1 MATPPDFTAGAILTA
16 AQMNQVGL
24 WKITTATATTGSVL
38 DVTGIFSSDFDAY
51 KIVLSDIRLSG
62 VAGIN
67 AQLTTGTSPVV
78 VNASNWT
85 YVSSRVDYAAS
96 ALSVDKATANASF
109 VFCVAGTNATGAS
122 MEIFNPN
129 LAQNTSVLS
138 LGTDARNATGLL
150 PNTTSGNLANTT
162 QFTGIRF
169 NAQSATTFTNLKVVV
184 YGYRN

>member
-1 MATPPDFTAGAILTA
+1 MPVPDFSPGEVLTA
-16 AQMNQVGL
+16 AAMDSIGL
-24 WKITTATATTGSVL
+24 WKITTATVTTGSVF

-51 KIVLSDIRLSG
+51 KIVLSNIRLSG

-85 YVSSRVDYAAS
+85 YLSSRVDYATS
-96 ALSVDKATANASF
+96 ALSVDKATTNASF
-109 VFCVAGTNATGAS
+109 VFCIAGTNATGAS

-138 LGTDARNATGLL
+138 LGTDARNTTGVL
-150 PNTTSGNLANTT
+150 PNTTSANLANTT

-169 NAQSATTFTNLKVVV
+169 NAQSATTFTNMKVVV